1 MADKKT
7 SIITVGVPVS
17 VYLNL
22 IDNKKMIKERF
33 IKNYTNMNIRVH
45 EDRLIHFAVRLDNE
59 LANKIR
65 QEAKER
71 GLSILQYTSLFIH

>member
-1 MADKKT
+1 MTDKKT
-7 SIITVGVPVS
+7 SIITVGVPVR
-17 VYLNL
+17 VYLGL
-22 IDNKKMIKERF
+22 IDNKRMIKERF
-33 IKNYTNMNIRVH
+33 IKNYTNKNIRVH
-45 EDRLIHFAVRLDNE
+45 EDRLIHFAVRLDNK

>member
-1 MADKKT
+1 MSEKKT
-7 SIITVGVPVS
+7 SIITVGIPVS
-17 VYLNL
+17 VYLN
-22 IDNKKMIKERF
+22 IFNNKKIRERF

-45 EDRLIHFAVRLDNE
+45 EDRLIPCAVRLDNE
-59 LANKIR
+59 LAKKIR